1 MSEELHTGLHPDPD
15 ALNAFIEG
23 VLPEHERSGCLAH
36 LAECAQ
42 CREVV
47 FLAGQAAEIE
57 QPVVAG
63 KAPFWRKLFR
73 PMPVLAVAC
82 AAIIGVVSFELF
94 RMIQSAERRPQ
105 VIASAK
111 LPASATKA
119 DEEKQEPQLA
129 LRKVSPQPA
138 RREREQPPSAAVA
151 PPAAPP
157 QAVAGVD
164 AIQALPAAP
173 PPIVTAPPVT
183 AFAPAPP
190 PREGAGVVG
199 TITDPAGAVI
209 PNAQVELKNE
219 GTGATY
225 SSTSDTQGQF
235 RIAGL
240 APGRYDFSATSMGF
254 KKFVRPGV
262 NVEPQEIARL
272 DSRLDVGATSE
283 TVIVNAEAPLLK
295 TESGEV
301 SHQVGQTPDS
311 ELPLLTS
318 TRANARAMNNASPA
332 YRLPDQSTPVSAA
345 AKDKLVVA
353 ADAKGSLF
361 FSDNQGK
368 SWKHIKGKW
377 KGKAVR
383 LVLSANAAFELTTDA
398 ASTWVSTDGRHWSAA
413 PASR

>member
-1 MSEELHTGLHPDPD
+1 MSEELHSGLHPDPD

-23 VLPEHERSGCLAH
+23 VLPEHERVGCLAH

-42 CREVV
+42 CRDVV
-47 FLAGQAAEIE
+47 FLAGQAADIV
-57 QPVVAG
+57 QPVAAA

-82 AAIIGVVSFELF
+82 AAIIVVVSLQLF

-105 VIASAK
+105 VTASVRLPVDKAPVEAAPAAK
-111 LPASATKA
+111 VGQ
-119 DEEKQEPQLA
+119 EKQEPRLA
-129 LRKVSPQPA
+129 LRKVRP
-138 RREREQPPSAAVA
+138 REQPPSAAVA
-151 PPAAPP
+151 PPPPP
-157 QAVAGVD
+157 QAAAGVD
-164 AIQALPAAP
+164 AIRALPAEP
-173 PPIVTAPPVT
+173 PAIANARV
-183 AFAPAPP
+183 PAAP
-190 PREGAGVVG
+190 PREGAGVIG
-199 TITDPAGAVI
+199 RITDPAGAVI

-225 SSTSDTQGQF
+225 SSTSDATGQF

-262 NVEPQEIARL
+262 NVEPQEMARL
-272 DSRLDVGATSE
+272 DSRLDVGAASD

-295 TESGEV
+295 TESAEI
-301 SHQVGQTPDS
+301 SHQVGQTPAS
-311 ELPLLTS
+311 ELPLFAS
-318 TRANARAMNNASPA
+318 TRSNARAMNQAMNNASPT

-353 ADAKGSLF
+353 ARADGSLF

-368 SWKHIKGKW
+368 SWRHIKGRW

-383 LVLSANAAFELTTDA
+383 VVVSANAAFELTTDP
-398 ASTWVSTDGRHWSAA
+398 ASTWVSTDGRHWSAV
-413 PASR
+413 RK